1 MKYDDAKK
9 RIRSGDLLAW
19 THRSWASLYDLEV
32 QAVRFFTQSEYCHV
46 GIAWVVGEGDD
57 SRVFVLEAVKPKSR
71 PWLLSQL
78 GSFYHIPTD
87 IPADVW
93 EEKQQ
98 FALSLLGIKYSN
110 LECITAFFRDTPPPG
125 IDRMQ
130 CAKMAWLILRECGV
144 HLVCKATP
152 SAVVNAALER
162 FDDLT
167 LVT

>member
-1 MKYDDAKK
+1 MRYEQARS

-87 IPADVW
+87 VPADVW
-93 EEKQQ
+93 AAKVP
-98 FALSLLGIKYSN
+98 FALSLLGIKYST
-110 LECITAFFRDTPPPG
+110 LECIKAYFRDTPPPG

-130 CAKMAWLILRECGV
+130 CAKMALLILDELDIR
-144 HLVCKATP
+144 LACKATP
-152 SAVVNAALER
+152 SAMVNAALER